1 MLYVIADF
9 IGRNPMPYHFER
21 DGKII
26 DLESLPE
33 REATFEE
40 RRTMFG
46 SPAFLY
52 EMKIPILFCVD
63 TGKFYPID
71 WISKPVEFDAGREL
85 VILQAPRILESVF
98 RRKHRKPKQIWR

>member
-1 MLYVIADF
+1 
-9 IGRNPMPYHFER
+9 MPFNFER
-21 DGKII
+21 GGKPVDI
-26 DLESLPE
+26 ETLPE

-40 RRTMFG
+40 HRTMYG

-71 WISKPVEFDAGREL
+71 WIEKLVEFNENREL

-98 RRKHRKPKQIWR
+98 RRKHRKPRQIWR

>member
-1 MLYVIADF
+1 
-9 IGRNPMPYHFER
+9 MPFSFER
-21 DGKII
+21 GGKPV

-46 SPAFLY
+46 SLAFLY
-52 EMKIPILFCVD
+52 EMKVPILFCVD

-71 WISKPVEFDAGREL
+71 WQEEPKEFNADREL

>member
-1 MLYVIADF
+1 
-9 IGRNPMPYHFER
+9 MPFNFEM
-21 DGKII
+21 GGEPV
-26 DLESLPE
+26 DLETLPE

-40 RRTMFG
+40 RRTMYG

-52 EMKIPILFCVD
+52 EMKVPILLCVD

-71 WISKPVEFDAGREL
+71 WIEKPVEFNEGREL

-98 RRKHRKPKQIWR
+98 RRKHRKPRQIWR